1 MTGPRGFLLAVLFLT
16 AVACGE
22 AAPATGPAAG
32 PPSTP
37 VTTAPPQR
45 DEAQQY
51 RTMATVLEAGDRGP
65 RLCHALA
72 ESYPP
77 QCDGPAIIGWDWDAV
92 DGEETASGVTWVDAA
107 LVGTW
112 DGEHFTVTR
121 PVEAVSAWPE
131 PPHEDTTPP
140 APAGDRPT
148 AEELYALQEEVDDVV
163 AGGDTPLGPQLG
175 SFSDVDRGVVA
186 VQVIAA
192 TPQARAFARQRWGER
207 VVLEPMLRPID

>member
-1 MTGPRGFLLAVLFLT
+1 
-16 AVACGE
+16 
-22 AAPATGPAAG
+22 
-32 PPSTP
+32 
-37 VTTAPPQR
+37 
-45 DEAQQY
+45 
-51 RTMATVLEAGDRGP
+51 MATVLEAGDRGP
-65 RLCHALA
+65 RLCHAVA

-92 DGEETASGVTWVDAA
+92 DGEETASGVTWVDAV
-107 LVGTW
+107 LIGTW

-131 PPHEDTTPP
+131 PPQEDTTAP

-148 AEELYALQEEVDDVV
+148 AEELYALQQKVDDVV

>member
-1 MTGPRGFLLAVLFLT
+1 MTRSCGFLLTVLLLI
-16 AVACGE
+16 AAACGE
-22 AAPATGPAAG
+22 AAPATGHATA

-37 VTTAPPQR
+37 VTISPPQR
-45 DEAQQY
+45 DGTQQY

-65 RLCHALA
+65 RLCHAVA

-92 DGEETASGVTWVDAA
+92 DGEETASGVTWVDAI
-107 LVGTW
+107 LIGTW

-121 PVEAVSAWPE
+121 PVEAMSAWPE
-131 PPHEDTTPP
+131 PPHEDTTAP
-140 APAGDRPT
+140 APARDRPS
-148 AEELYALQEEVDDVV
+148 AEDLYALQEEVDDLV

-175 SFSDVDRGVVA
+175 SFPDVDRGVVA

-192 TPQARAFARQRWGER
+192 TPPARAFARQRWGER